1 MASTKKSQNI
11 FAHSSSLQILW
22 KCAGQQ
28 RLITKALINSASFKN
43 IYKDVLQYVNSKTRR
58 RSPLALI
65 LDSHLMIGLVYVY
78 SKTVILCHQDVQKLY
93 KDAVVHRFFE
103 FEDSAK
109 LKLTRKK
116 DTVLTDTQWQ
126 IDIDENLLPD
136 ERMLL
141 ERDFSIEIP
150 RQLTPPPPQLVQSPV
165 CTILKFTIQLKHLF
179 LISKDNL
186 LLLPWEVS
194 KPTHGKRI
202 TLLPDIDEPMPKFDI
217 IDDRFGEPLP
227 VPSTTAMDIDER
239 YDRTFFRAAPED
251 QTKELLRAPHVD
263 RQIHAT
269 DRYLHPS
276 EDRTVDEHHPP
287 RSIQSALPPISM
299 PLMDTTSAEPEHS
312 KIDKRDQFSIDALA
326 FITSAIDTYPIY
338 DSMSTKTVL
347 LGADCIPSSSV
358 PLIFVQE
365 PTVIGTDE
373 MIIPMDTLPPLD
385 QQLPNEAPMPMIAD
399 AQVPDV
405 VIVAPDEKK
414 TFHISKKK
422 RNTPNA
428 LNKKRKDSTLYEQ
441 IIEFEY
447 DKLESVVE
455 EEDEVF
461 EKHKQEQKPWFTLV
475 GRNGAKRMNKLLD
488 NAKTVLTSTNLSV
501 IIDDIMNV
509 AKILTNPGE
518 HDDLVQIRRTG
529 QEMAIRRGQ
538 SSGLL
543 PKSGTRSPSSIVPTA
558 PERVSELPPRASD
571 GDFLPP
577 LPSSFDDL
585 QLVLPPSEPS
595 VNILQPFS
603 PLQTKRRERTTAITP
618 VEPSPTWQEKQKQKA
633 IDDILNV
640 ADNLGGGSFNQFLKR
655 SDTTRVHAARLF
667 SVLLVLCGEGRLA
680 VRQTQSYGE
689 INIFINDTYRPVK
702 QVTSDIESFSHIETM
717 ESDDSHF

>member
-11 FAHSSSLQILW
+11 FAHSPSLQILW
-22 KCAGQQ
+22 KCAGQR

-78 SKTVILCHQDVQKLY
+78 SKTVILCHQDVEKLY

-150 RQLTPPPPQLVQSPV
+150 RQLTPPPQLVQSPV
-165 CTILKFTIQLKHLF
+165 CTILKFTIQLKYLS

-202 TLLPDIDEPMPKFDI
+202 TLLPDIEEPMPKFDI

-227 VPSTTAMDIDER
+227 VPSTTTMDIDER
-239 YDRTFFRAAPED
+239 CDRTFFRTASED
-251 QTKELLRAPHVD
+251 RSKELLRAPHVD

-276 EDRTVDEHHPP
+276 EDRTIDEHHPP

-338 DSMSTKTVL
+338 DSMPIKTVL

-385 QQLPNEAPMPMIAD
+385 QQLPNEAPMPMVAD

-405 VIVAPDEKK
+405 VTVAPDEKK
-414 TFHISKKK
+414 AFHVSKKK

-428 LNKKRKDSTLYEQ
+428 LNKKRKDSSLYEQ

-461 EKHKQEQKPWFTLV
+461 EKNKQEQKPWFTLV
-475 GRNGAKRMNKLLD
+475 GRNGTKRMNKLLD

-543 PKSGTRSPSSIVPTA
+543 PKPGTRSPSSI
-558 PERVSELPPRASD
+558 RVSELPPRAND

-585 QLVLPPSEPS
+585 QLVLPPSEPLVS
-595 VNILQPFS
+595 IPQPFS
-603 PLQTKRRERTTAITP
+603 PLQTKRRERTTIITP

-655 SDTTRVHAARLF
+655 SDATRVHAARLF
-667 SVLLVLCGEGRLA
+667 SVLLVLCGEGRLT
-680 VRQTQSYGE
+680 VHQTQSYGE

-702 QVTSDIESFSHIETM
+702 QVTSDIEKFSHLETM